1 MPATTRREACA
12 MAAILALV
20 LTSSCDSGGDGGKGA
35 PQTSRPA
42 ATASSS
48 PTEAGT
54 SPSVSESAVPTD
66 TAPEDREQAEQGIR
80 DAWQVFFAPDSS
92 LTERSEVVESGDEN
106 ALMIDNLFRDPLGSK
121 LRADVTSVSY
131 TSDLNADVAYTLTR
145 DGRRLDTRGPGAA
158 VLQDD
163 AWKIA
168 LRTVCDLT
176 RHAKDAP
183 EAPSCDEPSALPR

>member
-1 MPATTRREACA
+1 MPATTRRAACA
-12 MAAILALV
+12 MAATVALV
-20 LTSSCDSGGDGGKGA
+20 LASSCDSDGGKGA
-35 PQTSRPA
+35 PRTSRPS

-66 TAPEDREQAEQGIR
+66 TAPEDPQQAEQDIR
-80 DAWQVFFAPDSS
+80 DAWQVFFAPESS
-92 LTERSEVVESGDEN
+92 LDERSEVVESGDEN
-106 ALMIDNLFRDPLGSK
+106 ALMIDNLFRDPLGGK